1 MDAKIYMDVFTSI
14 DVNDFV
20 IKASQTDDSTGT
32 VLRVHLLCEKMV
44 EAWVCASTG
53 FPQLF
58 DDDGSQLLIE
68 CSSKLKLAKNT
79 GLPDGLYKAFKVIN
93 TLRND
98 IAHNPSR
105 QEIPDS
111 KIASIRSNLDNH
123 LGSKGKELTG
133 KHYIKTFNESGE
145 YLGYATFDSEES
157 SNKLK
162 LSLALNII
170 VGEMAVE
177 VSSRNKKWDNDFRQK

>member
-1 MDAKIYMDVFTSI
+1 MDVFTSI

-53 FPQLF
+53 FPHLL

-68 CSSKLKLAKNT
+68 CSAKLKLAKNT
-79 GLPDGLYKAFKVIN
+79 GLPVSLYKAFKVIN

-98 IAHNPSR
+98 IAHNPSK
-105 QEIPDS
+105 QEIPDN
-111 KIASIRSNLDNH
+111 KIASLRSNLDNH
-123 LGSKGKELTG
+123 LRLKGKELTG
-133 KHYIKTFNESGE
+133 KHYIKTFDENGDDLA
-145 YLGYATFDSEES
+145 YVTFDSEEP

-177 VSSRNKKWDNDFRQK
+177 VASRNKKWDNDFRQK

>member
-1 MDAKIYMDVFTSI
+1 MDVFTSI

-105 QEIPDS
+105 QEIPNS
-111 KIASIRSNLDNH
+111 KIASIRSHLDNH

-133 KHYIKTFNESGE
+133 KNYIKTFNENGE